1 MDDKKRDLI
10 PVAAIALFLVII
22 IALCA
27 VRLHQRR
34 ETRAEIAETESTQI
48 WYSEEQAESA
58 ESETKDAADQT
69 EETTAGKKQTTERGQ
84 QEDETLT
91 EHPDSKLPAG
101 KGKESQG
108 AKQEGNL
115 RTVSGNDPLSGAE
128 SANKTN
134 EEMLLEMSGYWEQ
147 DNMDAVEDLAMLPWY
162 MRMSSD
168 ISDANSFYYYG
179 ERSSAGQPDGT
190 GIACYADNAY
200 YYGEWS
206 NGKREGNGKWV
217 RFYVYYDDDTTSDRA
232 YREHMYAG
240 VWKNDLPDGEGQEHY
255 ELDMSKAAKK
265 ERYIQNVIGTFR
277 SGFYSGEMYLTTLN
291 WDGNQEEWNGFAD
304 AGIWSPYG
312 AGSNRK
318 EVPVCQDVDDDNNYL
333 WLSVRD
339 NKNRGIYELM
349 P

>member
-58 ESETKDAADQT
+58 ESLWNMQT
-69 EETTAGKKQTTERGQ
+69 AEWGQ
-84 QEDETLT
+84 QEDESLS

-134 EEMLLEMSGYWEQ
+134 EEMLLEMCGYW
-147 DNMDAVEDLAMLPWY
+147 
-162 MRMSSD
+162 
-168 ISDANSFYYYG
+168 
-179 ERSSAGQPDGT
+179 
-190 GIACYADNAY
+190 
-200 YYGEWS
+200 
-206 NGKREGNGKWV
+206 
-217 RFYVYYDDDTTSDRA
+217 
-232 YREHMYAG
+232 
-240 VWKNDLPDGEGQEHY
+240 
-255 ELDMSKAAKK
+255 
-265 ERYIQNVIGTFR
+265 
-277 SGFYSGEMYLTTLN
+277 
-291 WDGNQEEWNGFAD
+291 
-304 AGIWSPYG
+304 
-312 AGSNRK
+312 
-318 EVPVCQDVDDDNNYL
+318 
-333 WLSVRD
+333 
-339 NKNRGIYELM
+339 
-349 P
+349 

>member
-69 EETTAGKKQTTERGQ
+69 EETTAGKKQTAERGQ

-179 ERSSAGQPDGT
+179 ERSSYSHRA
-190 GIACYADNAY
+190 AA
-200 YYGEWS
+200 
-206 NGKREGNGKWV
+206 V
-217 RFYVYYDDDTTSDRA
+217 RTDPAIECSLPRLPSFLP
-232 YREHMYAG
+232 
-240 VWKNDLPDGEGQEHY
+240 LPDCPDYPGFGSLTAHFH
-255 ELDMSKAAKK
+255 SC
-265 ERYIQNVIGTFR
+265 RIHRR
-277 SGFYSGEMYLTTLN
+277 SGRPPLSILSRTRRFFLGSGK
-291 WDGNQEEWNGFAD
+291 GFHC
-304 AGIWSPYG
+304 
-312 AGSNRK
+312 R
-318 EVPVCQDVDDDNNYL
+318 
-333 WLSVRD
+333 
-339 NKNRGIYELM
+339 
-349 P
+349 

>member
-34 ETRAEIAETESTQI
+34 ETRTEIAETESTQI

-69 EETTAGKKQTTERGQ
+69 EETTAGKKQTAERGQ
-84 QEDETLT
+84 QKDETLT

-108 AKQEGNL
+108 AKQEGTP

-147 DNMDAVEDLAMLPWY
+147 DNMDAVEDLG
-162 MRMSSD
+162 
-168 ISDANSFYYYG
+168 DAALVYEDVVGYFG
-179 ERSSAGQPDGT
+179 CKQFLLLWRAQQRRTAG
-190 GIACYADNAY
+190 
-200 YYGEWS
+200 
-206 NGKREGNGKWV
+206 R
-217 RFYVYYDDDTTSDRA
+217 
-232 YREHMYAG
+232 
-240 VWKNDLPDGEGQEHY
+240 
-255 ELDMSKAAKK
+255 
-265 ERYIQNVIGTFR
+265 
-277 SGFYSGEMYLTTLN
+277 
-291 WDGNQEEWNGFAD
+291 
-304 AGIWSPYG
+304 
-312 AGSNRK
+312 NR
-318 EVPVCQDVDDDNNYL
+318 
-333 WLSVRD
+333 
-339 NKNRGIYELM
+339 NRLLCG
-349 P
+349 